1 MEKVNKVSL
10 KDKIVNWAKNKDWK
24 EFATNNAIYLVMT
37 ALIIA
42 AIIVEPKFLQINVLK
57 NILTQSSVKL
67 ILALGVG
74 GIIIL
79 QGTDLSLGRITGLS
93 AVVAATLLQTVGSA
107 NKFFPTLGDLPII
120 VPLLIVMVIAAI
132 LSMING
138 FVVARYKIHPFI
150 ATLGMSVVIYGV
162 NLLYTKGVKIGG
174 LRQDY
179 SNLIN
184 FKIPIVGDFEI
195 PMLVIYALITTI
207 IVWVLWNKTT
217 FGKNM
222 YAVGGNPEAAEVSG
236 VSVFKTTMLVYL
248 LAGLLYGLGGFLETA
263 RISSVDASTGLN
275 YELDAIAACVV
286 GGISFSGGVGKISG
300 AITGVLLFT
309 VMVYAMTFLGIEAA
323 FQYIVKG
330 LIIVI
335 AVALDTKKYLK
346 KS

>member
-1 MEKVNKVSL
+1 MEDIKTIEK
-10 KDKIVNWAKNKDWK
+10 KQRDWG
-24 EFATNNAIYLVMT
+24 EFATNYAIYIVMGV
-37 ALIIA
+37 LILA
-42 AIIVEPKFLQINVLK
+42 AIIYEPRFLQINVLK

-79 QGTDLSLGRITGLS
+79 QGTDLSLGRIAGLS
-93 AVVAATLLQTVGSA
+93 AVVSATLLQTVGSA
-107 NKFFPTLGDLPII
+107 NKFFPELGDLPII
-120 VPLLIVMVIAAI
+120 VPLLIVMALAAI

-138 FVVARYKIHPFI
+138 FVVAKFKIHPFI

-162 NLLYTKGVKIGG
+162 NLLYTEGVKVGS
-174 LRQDY
+174 LRADY

-184 FKIPIVGDFEI
+184 YRIPIVGNLEI
-195 PMLVIYALITTI
+195 PMLVVYATITTI
-207 IVWVLWNKTT
+207 VVWILWNKTT

-236 VSVFKTTMLVYL
+236 VSVFKTTMFVYL

-263 RISSVDASTGLN
+263 RISSVDAATGLN

-309 VMVYAMTFLGIEAA
+309 VMVYAMTFLGIEAS

>member
-1 MEKVNKVSL
+1 MENNKINRMTKFKTWVQE
-10 KDKIVNWAKNKDWK
+10 KDWL
-24 EFATNNAIYLVMT
+24 EWATNNAIYLVMS

-42 AIIVEPKFLQINVLK
+42 AIIVEPRFLQINVLK

-93 AVVAATLLQTVGSA
+93 AVIAATLLQTVGTA
-107 NKFFPTLGDLPII
+107 NKFFPELGDLPII
-120 VPLLIVMVIAAI
+120 VPLLAVMIISAI

-138 FVVARYKIHPFI
+138 FAVAKFKIHPFI

-162 NLLYTKGVKIGG
+162 NLLYTEGVKIGG
-174 LRQDY
+174 LRSDY
-179 SNLIN
+179 SKLIN
-184 FKIPIVGDFEI
+184 YRIPIIGDFEI
-195 PMLVIYALITTI
+195 PMLVIYAGITTVV
-207 IVWVLWNKTT
+207 VWTLWNKTT

-236 VSVFKTTMLVYL
+236 VSVFKTTMYVYL

-286 GGISFSGGVGKISG
+286 GGISFSGGIGKIRG

-309 VMVYAMTFLGIEAA
+309 IMVYAMTFLGIEAA
-323 FQYIVKG
+323 YQYIVKG